1 MIKLFAKAL
10 GMRYWIVEIS
20 VLAVLITVSAILIS
34 SGGVAFEAPMRI
46 PQVDSTTYVIYNPSS
61 SLVFTGV
68 IPSELLA
75 YLENSSSTLVMS
87 PEVASLAIFYGK
99 SIMVRGVEA
108 ESFLKITKPK
118 MIVGVF
124 EVGESKAVVGEDLA
138 RSFHIRLGETI
149 VLYSFFT
156 NRSLALY
163 VTGIVE
169 NDVISSEVIVG
180 LDDARYLR
188 GLNEDQFSYIRVLPH
203 GENDMKLLSS
213 LSSTVE
219 ASSGKVNVPA
229 WLLSLIKNSQI
240 SSSISGYSTRLSK
253 NMESV
258 ERASIISALL
268 TALILSIVAAYA
280 LSSAIVKSQATG
292 LRLLWRLGMS
302 KSEVIK
308 RFILIKS
315 ISSFVSSIV
324 GFGFFLFLYFSGK
337 LTFSFLYH
345 SLRPSFDALYL
356 FSYIALLASGYI
368 VSAWKNAKVLLYEE
382 S

>member
-203 GENDMKLLSS
+203 GENDLKLLSS

-219 ASSGKVNVPA
+219 ASSGKVNIPA

-315 ISSFVSSIV
+315 ISSFISSIV

-345 SLRPSFDALYL
+345 SLRPSFDVLYL
-356 FSYIALLASGYI
+356 LSYIALLASGYI

>member
-68 IPSELLA
+68 IPSELLV

-99 SIMVRGVEA
+99 TIMVRGVEA
-108 ESFLKITKPK
+108 ESFLKITRPK

-203 GENDMKLLSS
+203 GENDLKLLSS

-315 ISSFVSSIV
+315 ISSFISSIV

-356 FSYIALLASGYI
+356 LSYIALLASGYI

>member
-34 SGGVAFEAPMRI
+34 SGGVAFEVPMRI

-68 IPSELLA
+68 IPSELLV

-99 SIMVRGVEA
+99 TIMVRGVEA
-108 ESFLKITKPK
+108 ESFLKITKPI

-203 GENDMKLLSS
+203 GENDLKLLSS

-219 ASSGKVNVPA
+219 ASSGKVNIPA

-315 ISSFVSSIV
+315 ISSFISSIV

-356 FSYIALLASGYI
+356 LSYIALLASGYI

>member
-203 GENDMKLLSS
+203 GENDLKLLSS

-315 ISSFVSSIV
+315 ISSFISSIV

-356 FSYIALLASGYI
+356 LSYIALLASGYI

>member
-34 SGGVAFEAPMRI
+34 SGGVAFEVPMRI

-68 IPSELLA
+68 IPSELLV

-99 SIMVRGVEA
+99 TIMVRGVEA

-203 GENDMKLLSS
+203 GENDLKLLSS

-219 ASSGKVNVPA
+219 ASSGKVNIPA

-315 ISSFVSSIV
+315 ISSFISSIV

-356 FSYIALLASGYI
+356 LSYIALLASGYI

>member
-34 SGGVAFEAPMRI
+34 SGGVAFEVPMRI

-68 IPSELLA
+68 IPSELLV

-203 GENDMKLLSS
+203 GENDLKLLSS

-219 ASSGKVNVPA
+219 ASSGKVNIPA

-315 ISSFVSSIV
+315 ISSFISSIV

-356 FSYIALLASGYI
+356 LSYIALLASGYI

>member
-1 MIKLFAKAL
+1 
-10 GMRYWIVEIS
+10 
-20 VLAVLITVSAILIS
+20 
-34 SGGVAFEAPMRI
+34 
-46 PQVDSTTYVIYNPSS
+46 
-61 SLVFTGV
+61 
-68 IPSELLA
+68 
-75 YLENSSSTLVMS
+75 
-87 PEVASLAIFYGK
+87 
-99 SIMVRGVEA
+99 
-108 ESFLKITKPK
+108 
-118 MIVGVF
+118 
-124 EVGESKAVVGEDLA
+124 
-138 RSFHIRLGETI
+138 
-149 VLYSFFT
+149 
-156 NRSLALY
+156 
-163 VTGIVE
+163 
-169 NDVISSEVIVG
+169 VISSEVIVG

-203 GENDMKLLSS
+203 GENDLKLLSS

-219 ASSGKVNVPA
+219 ASSGKVNIPA

-315 ISSFVSSIV
+315 ISSFISSIV

-356 FSYIALLASGYI
+356 LSYIALLASGYI

>member
-268 TALILSIVAAYA
+268 TALILSVVAAYA

-315 ISSFVSSIV
+315 ISSFISSIV

-345 SLRPSFDALYL
+345 SLRPSFDAIYL

>member
-34 SGGVAFEAPMRI
+34 SGGVAFEVPMRI

-68 IPSELLA
+68 IPSELLV

-99 SIMVRGVEA
+99 TIMVRGVEA

-203 GENDMKLLSS
+203 GENDLKLLSS

-219 ASSGKVNVPA
+219 ASSGKVNIPA

-315 ISSFVSSIV
+315 ISSFISSIV

>member
-315 ISSFVSSIV
+315 ISSFISSIV

>member
-219 ASSGKVNVPA
+219 ASSGKVNIPA

-315 ISSFVSSIV
+315 ISSFISSIV

>member
-203 GENDMKLLSS
+203 GENDLKLLSS

-219 ASSGKVNVPA
+219 ASSGKVNIPA

-315 ISSFVSSIV
+315 ISSFISSIV

-356 FSYIALLASGYI
+356 LSYIALLASGYI